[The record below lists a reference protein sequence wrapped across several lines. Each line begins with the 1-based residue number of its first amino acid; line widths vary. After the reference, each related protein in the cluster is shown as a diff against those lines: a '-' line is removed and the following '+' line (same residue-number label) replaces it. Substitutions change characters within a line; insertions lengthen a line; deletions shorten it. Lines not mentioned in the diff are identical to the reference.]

1 MKLLAVSLLLIE
13 ALAASCAQSP
23 PSGTSPQIEP
33 RITKLPPPSYPPMA
47 MAARVSGPVEL
58 SITLR
63 PDGTV
68 DSAEV
73 VSGPPMLK
81 AAAIESAREMQF
93 DCNGCTVGATQF
105 HLSFSYEFNWDY
117 SCDAPDKSY
126 PRVSEA
132 NGAVTFTGQPPSTCD
147 PSASVSRIRVRAA
160 KCLYLWP
167 CGRRIV
173 TP

>member
-1 MKLLAVSLLLIE
+1 MRT
-13 ALAASCAQSP
+13 LAAFLLSTAFLSAALAQSP
-23 PSGTSPQIEP
+23 PRADEP
-33 RITKLPPPSYPPMA
+33 RGELKITKLPPASYPAMA

-63 PDGTV
+63 PDGTI

-73 VSGPPMLK
+73 LSGPAMLRP
-81 AAAIESAREMQF
+81 AAVENARQMQF
-93 DCNGCTVGATQF
+93 ECSGCAAGTTQF
-105 HLSFSYEFNWDY
+105 LLSFSYELVGGY

-126 PRVSEA
+126 PRVSDA
-132 NGAVTFTGQPPSTCD
+132 NGTVTFTGQPPSSCD
-147 PSASVSRIRVRAA
+147 PSTSVSWIRVRAA
-160 KCLYLWP
+160 KCLYLWT